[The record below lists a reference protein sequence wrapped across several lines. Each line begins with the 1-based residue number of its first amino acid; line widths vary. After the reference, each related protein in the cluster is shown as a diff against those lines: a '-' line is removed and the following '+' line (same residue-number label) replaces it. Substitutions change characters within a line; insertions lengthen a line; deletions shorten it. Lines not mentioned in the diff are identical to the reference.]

1 MNEEKLKQGETAP
14 APPTAP
20 SAAAPAGN
28 LQDAQDVQV
37 ASQTPGLELP
47 CRLSE
52 APSHFLSAPP
62 SKDTDTANDVKD
74 KESQKRKRPED
85 VCDRK
90 DPDPQVQGQGQ
101 GQGQVEVDI
110 GIDIGIDLAT
120 AYSESEDDED
130 DEDGDENSRELSFI
144 RSLGESPPPLTL
156 GGIAVSRPG
165 YPCPTPGCLKVSWNV
180 TNRACPLSLVPL
192 AIICIRHTFPFPST
206 TLTIHHTPLST
217 IPSSTIPPSLP

>member
-1 MNEEKLKQGETAP
+1 MNEEKLKQDETA

-28 LQDAQDVQV
+28 LQDAQDVKV
-37 ASQTPGLELP
+37 ASQTPGLGLP

-74 KESQKRKRPED
+74 MESQKRKRPED
-85 VCDRK
+85 VCDCK

-101 GQGQVEVDI
+101 GQGQVEVGI

-180 TNRACPLSLVPL
+180 MNRACPLSL
-192 AIICIRHTFPFPST
+192 
-206 TLTIHHTPLST
+206 
-217 IPSSTIPPSLP
+217 